1 MYGYSSS
8 LYQYD
13 LNKQMAQKSN
23 EIRFFYIASLNY
35 KLYLSTINNKFKT
48 FNYFGNNSRNF

>member
-13 LNKQMAQKSN
+13 LNKQMAQKYN
-23 EIRFFYIASLNY
+23 EIRFIYIASLNY
-35 KLYLSTINNKFKT
+35 KLSTIEYK
-48 FNYFGNNSRNF
+48 